1 MVVHP
6 NAAPPTPWSRTLAE
20 PQINESAYVHSFSNI
35 IGDVRVG
42 ANVLVAPGTSIRADE
57 GFPFYIG
64 EGTNI
69 QDGVVIHGLEKG
81 RVIGDDGKPYSAWIG
96 KNACITH
103 LALIHGPAYIG
114 QECFIGFRSTVFNAR
129 IGHGCIIM
137 MHALI
142 QDVEIPPGRY
152 VPSGAIITNQQ
163 QADRLPEVQNSDR
176 EFARHVV
183 EINAAL
189 RAGYR
194 CTQDPTCILPL
205 QQGSQ
210 PATNGNGKTS
220 SNGTGN
226 GLKRKMSLSLDIVDR
241 VRSLLA
247 QGCKIGIEYADK
259 RRFRTS
265 SWLTGPSIHSNRHT
279 EVLATLEDVLAEHS
293 GEYVRLIG
301 IDPNAKR
308 RVLEE
313 TIQTPDG
320 PLSNGSSNGARN
332 SVVPRSTA
340 SNGSRRSVSSN
351 GASSIEGD
359 AKQQV
364 RSLLSQGYKVGVE
377 YASKRRFRTSS
388 WLTGPAFDSKNPD
401 KVLSELNS
409 CLDDHNGEY
418 VRLIG
423 IDPQAKRRVLEEIIQ
438 TPDGSVSNGNG
449 KGNGSVASR
458 SSYNGGSSSYNS
470 SYNISSD
477 IGLDPEVVQQ
487 VRSLLSQGYKI
498 GTEHAS
504 KRRFRTSS
512 WQICPIIDSNSE
524 GQVLTEL
531 EACLNDH
538 RGEYVRLLG
547 IDTQAKRRV
556 LEQLIQRP
564 DAPATANNGS
574 SSSRST
580 KVSKSKGFGES
591 VNNYQKRPNS
601 YTSTRLDAD
610 VVQQVRSLLAQGYK
624 IGTEHAD
631 KRRFRT
637 SSWQVCSPIDS
648 KRENEVLAG
657 LEACLQEHS
666 GEYVRLLGIDAKAKR
681 RVLEQLIQKP

>member
-6 NAAPPTPWSRTLAE
+6 NAAPPTPWSRNLSA
-20 PQINESAYVHSFSNI
+20 PQVDDSAYIHSFSNI

-64 EGTNI
+64 DGTNI

-81 RVIGDDGKPYSAWIG
+81 RVMGDDGKAYSTWIG
-96 KNACITH
+96 PNSCITH

-114 QECFIGFRSTVFNAR
+114 QDCFIGFRSTVFNAR
-129 IGHGCIIM
+129 IGRGCIVM

-152 VPSGAIITNQQ
+152 VPSGAVITHQQ
-163 QADRLPEVQNSDR
+163 QADRLPEVQESDR
-176 EFARHVV
+176 DFARHVV
-183 EINAAL
+183 EINEAL

-194 CTQDPTCILPL
+194 CTQDPSCIIPL

-210 PATNGNGKTS
+210 LANHGQGNGKGTN
-220 SNGTGN
+220 NGTDR
-226 GLKRKMSLSLDIVDR
+226 GLEGKMSLNLDIVDR

-247 QGCKIGIEYADK
+247 QGCKIGTEYADK

-265 SWLTGPSIHSNRHT
+265 SWLTGPSIDSNRHT
-279 EVLATLEDVLAEHS
+279 EVLGTLEDILADHN

-301 IDPNAKR
+301 IDTNAKR

-313 TIQTPDG
+313 IIQTPTG
-320 PLSNGSSNGARN
+320 QPQNSSNGTSAASHSAYATN
-332 SVVPRSTA
+332 GKSSA
-340 SNGSRRSVSSN
+340 NHSNGYHSV
-351 GASSIEGD
+351 EGD
-359 AKQQV
+359 TKEQV

-388 WLTGPAFDSKNPD
+388 WLTGPAFDSSNPD
-401 KVLSELNS
+401 RVLSELNA
-409 CLDDHNGEY
+409 CLGDHSSEY

-423 IDPQAKRRVLEEIIQ
+423 IDTNAKRRVLEEIIQ
-438 TPDGSVSNGNG
+438 TPDGSSNGNG
-449 KGNGSVASR
+449 NGHSNGTTTSLGSDR
-458 SSYNGGSSSYNS
+458 RRPTSSYNTSYNS
-470 SYNISSD
+470 D
-477 IGLDPEVVQQ
+477 VGTADLDPDVVQK
-487 VRSLLSQGYKI
+487 VRSLLSQGFSI
-498 GTEHAS
+498 GTEHAD

-512 WQICPIIDSNSE
+512 WQVCSPINSRNE
-524 GQVLTEL
+524 AQVLTEL
-531 EACLNDH
+531 QACLQEH
-538 RGEYVRLLG
+538 QGEYVRLLG
-547 IDTQAKRRV
+547 IDTKAKRRV
-556 LEQLIQRP
+556 LEQLIQTP
-564 DAPATANNGS
+564 DAAPKAAPAKTAP
-574 SSSRST
+574 
-580 KVSKSKGFGES
+580 KSKNKGFGEAA
-591 VNNYQKRPNS
+591 NNYQKRQPSSTNS
-601 YTSTRLDAD
+601 SLDSD
-610 VVQQVRSLLAQGYK
+610 VVQQVRSLLSQGYK

-648 KRENEVLAG
+648 HRENDVLAG
-657 LEACLQEHS
+657 LEACLQEHQ
-666 GEYVRLLGIDAKAKR
+666 GEYVRLLGIDTKAKR